1 MLTLGTRNL
10 TLVVGPPVPGTNVHK
25 RYKYSHTVK
34 QRQESEANIAASVAR
49 KAI

>member
-10 TLVVGPPVPGTNVHK
+10 TLVVGPPVPRTNVHK